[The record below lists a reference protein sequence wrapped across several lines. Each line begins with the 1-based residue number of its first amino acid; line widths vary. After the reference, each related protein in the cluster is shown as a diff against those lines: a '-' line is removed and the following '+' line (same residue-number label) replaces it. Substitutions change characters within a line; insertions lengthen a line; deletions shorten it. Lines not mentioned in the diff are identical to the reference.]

1 MVGGVENRGAMQE
14 LGHSVYEKYLYLP
27 LSIAVNVKLFNKSKI
42 FFKKSKNLKKMKGY
56 VTFTFDIFLWTT
68 KAIHNYQD
76 KKWTWLETVT
86 TFKKCFLNG
95 L

>member
-1 MVGGVENRGAMQE
+1 MDKMLSNDLIKLSFSLILTNYNKCITVVGGVENRGAMQE

-56 VTFTFDIFLWTT
+56 VTFTFDTFL
-68 KAIHNYQD
+68 
-76 KKWTWLETVT
+76 
-86 TFKKCFLNG
+86 
-95 L
+95 